1 MISSV
6 CTWLPAGRLSQE
18 TLITTSR
25 TEATLNEVAGV
36 QSGPPSSQNVNAAL
50 GTSGGASPP
59 FADEEPMQPTDPT
72 ARSRIAANSNMFRR
86 FHRVLGCC
94 SINIADLIRTG
105 KQTRKRAGR

>member
-25 TEATLNEVAGV
+25 TEATLNEVAGL
-36 QSGPPSSQNVNAAL
+36 QSRPPSSQNVNAAP
-50 GTSGGASPP
+50 GTRGGGGPPP
-59 FADEEPMQPTDPT
+59 FADEEPMQPADPT
-72 ARSRIAANSNMFRR
+72 ARSRTAAISNMFRR

-105 KQTRKRAGR
+105 